1 MRISLLRKAEESKMP
16 SNMLIKSALFGLVLL
31 PFLSL
36 AAEKATPAV
45 PATPAMPAT
54 PAVPAEKET
63 IFGSQLMTAEERTAF
78 RTQMQNATTEEDRQ
92 KIRLEHHTLMLER
105 AKAKGVTLSDTPM
118 MNGQGMGN
126 GKATGM
132 GMGGGMMNNNGKGSG
147 KAKN

>member
-1 MRISLLRKAEESKMP
+1 ML
-16 SNMLIKSALFGLVLL
+16 SNMLVKSALVGLVLL
-31 PFLSL
+31 PFAGL

-45 PATPAMPAT
+45 PATKAVPATATAPATRAVPAT

-63 IFGSQLMTAEERTAF
+63 IFGYQLMTAEERTAF
-78 RTQMQNATTEEDRQ
+78 HTQMRNATTDEERQ
-92 KIRLEHHTLMLER
+92 KIRLKHRKLMLER

-132 GMGGGMMNNNGKGSG
+132 GMGGGMMNNSGKGSG
-147 KAKN
+147 KGKN

>member
-1 MRISLLRKAEESKMP
+1 MP

-63 IFGSQLMTAEERTAF
+63 IFGSQLMTAEERTASAHKCKMPPPK
-78 RTQMQNATTEEDRQ
+78 RIVRKSVLNTA
-92 KIRLEHHTLMLER
+92 L
-105 AKAKGVTLSDTPM
+105 
-118 MNGQGMGN
+118 
-126 GKATGM
+126 
-132 GMGGGMMNNNGKGSG
+132 
-147 KAKN
+147 

>member
-1 MRISLLRKAEESKMP
+1 MP

-36 AAEKATPAV
+36 AAEKSTPAV

-78 RTQMQNATTEEDRQ
+78 RTQMQNATTEEDRK
-92 KIRLEHHTLMLER
+92 KIRLEHRTLMLER

>member
-1 MRISLLRKAEESKMP
+1 MLP
-16 SNMLIKSALFGLVLL
+16 NMLVKSALVGLVLL
-31 PFLSL
+31 PFAGL

-45 PATPAMPAT
+45 PATKAVPATTTAPATRAVPAT

-78 RTQMQNATTEEDRQ
+78 SAQMRNATTDEERQ
-92 KIRLEHHTLMLER
+92 KIRLEHRKLMLER

-132 GMGGGMMNNNGKGSG
+132 GMGGGMMNNSGKGSG
-147 KAKN
+147 KGKN

>member
-1 MRISLLRKAEESKMP
+1 ML
-16 SNMLIKSALFGLVLL
+16 SNMLVKSALVGLVLL
-31 PFLSL
+31 PFAGL

-45 PATPAMPAT
+45 PATKTVPATTTAPATRAVPAT

-78 RTQMQNATTEEDRQ
+78 RTQMQNATTEEERQ
-92 KIRLEHHTLMLER
+92 KIRLEHRKLMLER

-118 MNGQGMGN
+118 MNSQGIGS

-132 GMGGGMMNNNGKGSG
+132 GMGGGMMNNSGKGSG

>member
-1 MRISLLRKAEESKMP
+1 MDFKCDELISEKTDADSR
-16 SNMLIKSALFGLVLL
+16 ALTVLL

-92 KIRLEHHTLMLER
+92 KIRLEHRTLMLER

>member
-1 MRISLLRKAEESKMP
+1 MP

-45 PATPAMPAT
+45 PATKAVPAT

-63 IFGSQLMTAEERTAF
+63 IFGSQLMTAEERTTF
-78 RTQMQNATTEEDRQ
+78 STQMRNATTEEERQ
-92 KIRLEHHTLMLER
+92 KIRLEHRTLMLER

-132 GMGGGMMNNNGKGSG
+132 GMGGGMMNNSGKGSG
-147 KAKN
+147 KGKN

>member
-1 MRISLLRKAEESKMP
+1 MP

-45 PATPAMPAT
+45 SAS

-78 RTQMQNATTEEDRQ
+78 SAQMRNATTEEERQ
-92 KIRLEHHTLMLER
+92 KIRLEHRTLMLER

-118 MNGQGMGN
+118 MNGQGMGD

-132 GMGGGMMNNNGKGSG
+132 GMGGGMMNNSGKGSG

>member
-1 MRISLLRKAEESKMP
+1 ML
-16 SNMLIKSALFGLVLL
+16 SNMLVKSALVGLVLL
-31 PFLSL
+31 PFAGL

-45 PATPAMPAT
+45 PATKAVPAT

-78 RTQMQNATTEEDRQ
+78 RTQMQNATTEEERQ
-92 KIRLEHHTLMLER
+92 KIRLEHRKQMLER

-118 MNGQGMGN
+118 MNSQGIGS

-132 GMGGGMMNNNGKGSG
+132 GMGGGMMNNSGKGSG
-147 KAKN
+147 KGKN